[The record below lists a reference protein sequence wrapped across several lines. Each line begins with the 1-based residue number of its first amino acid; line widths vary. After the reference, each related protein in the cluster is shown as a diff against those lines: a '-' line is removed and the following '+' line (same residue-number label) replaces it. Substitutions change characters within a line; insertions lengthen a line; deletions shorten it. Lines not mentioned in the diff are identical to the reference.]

1 MTAAQI
7 FTLADE
13 LTEKPRSW
21 VESGPVADGSFG
33 CVMFLGFERALRQYS
48 SIVELLRKGLCD
60 DALVLMRSLYEL
72 NVNLSAV
79 ESEQDAEKFL
89 SFGKFQQARLIQQ
102 RLEDEVKD
110 AEDTGNAAEIKT
122 ATSKLSQLSSALDAQ
137 FAEFKLPNGKWQKG
151 WSRKTVDGLASA
163 LARDTGA
170 PHGQSDYWVYRLGS
184 LFTHNEPGALL
195 TGVNDDK
202 LTADAWK
209 ELRLKRDKATKQ
221 GLAPILHEAS
231 ICFVDIVGMAGPCI
245 KGYER
250 PWFDDAMQKIL
261 PAFCAGDTAEN
272 GWRIRPCPS

>member
-1 MTAAQI
+1 MTTAQL
-7 FTLADE
+7 FELGDR

-21 VESGPVADGSFG
+21 VESSPVADGSFG

-48 SIVELLRKGLCD
+48 AIVELLRRGLCD
-60 DALVLMRSLYEL
+60 DALVLVRSLYEL

-79 ESEQDAEKFL
+79 ESEQDAEKFIR
-89 SFGKFQQARLIQQ
+89 FGRFQQVRLIHQ
-102 RLEDEVKD
+102 RLEDELKH
-110 AEDTGNAAEIKT
+110 AEQTRNVAEIDT
-122 ATSKLSQLSSALDAQ
+122 AKSKLSQLSSALDAQ

-151 WSRKTVDGLASA
+151 WSRKTVDALASD

-170 PHGQSDYWVYRLGS
+170 PRGQSDYWVYRLGS

-209 ELRLKRDKATKQ
+209 ELRLKRDKASKQ

-231 ICFVDIVGMAGPCI
+231 ICIVDIVGMAGPCI
-245 KGYER
+245 QGYER
-250 PWFDDAMQKIL
+250 RWFDDAMQKIL
-261 PAFCAGDTAEN
+261 PALCDGDTTEN
-272 GWRIRPCPS
+272 G